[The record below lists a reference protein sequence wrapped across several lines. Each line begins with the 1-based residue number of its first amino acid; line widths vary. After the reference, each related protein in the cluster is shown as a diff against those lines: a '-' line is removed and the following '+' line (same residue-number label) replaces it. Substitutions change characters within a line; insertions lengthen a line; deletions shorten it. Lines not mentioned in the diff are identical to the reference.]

1 MPSHLRLLF
10 FKDIYLFLATLCGM
24 WDFSSLT
31 RDRIWGPLQWR
42 HRVLTTGSPGK
53 SPDQCCWETR
63 VGAGHRGAREDLG
76 RMMEL
81 SYTLI
86 SERHRTLL

>member
-31 RDRIWGPLQWR
+31 RDRTWGPPAVEAQSLNHWTAREISRSVLLGVKQGLEVTTEGHERIWG
-42 HRVLTTGSPGK
+42 G
-53 SPDQCCWETR
+53 
-63 VGAGHRGAREDLG
+63 
-76 RMMEL
+76 
-81 SYTLI
+81 
-86 SERHRTLL
+86 